1 MRSRVTPKRLPTS
14 SSVRWWPSISV
25 QNPAVL
31 VKSVKLTYNGR
42 MVKGAAEIEFSRAKA
57 GLSEVMTEVVH
68 RHHAK
73 VIDRNSG
80 RERAL
85 LIGEELAED
94 ALAEYRF
101 APEIIA
107 EDGDVTARL
116 AEFGLLGFGE
126 TIEEAMG
133 DLASELDAYADRFLG
148 DYGFYRRTKRA
159 HHLPYLLRFKVTAPE
174 RRVELL
180 LEDSKAQIVPAR

>member
-1 MRSRVTPKRLPTS
+1 MIKDAS
-14 SSVRWWPSISV
+14 
-25 QNPAVL
+25 
-31 VKSVKLTYNGR
+31 
-42 MVKGAAEIEFSRAKA
+42 EIEFSRAKA
-57 GLSEVMTEVVH
+57 GLSEVMTDVVH

-94 ALAEYRF
+94 ALAGYRF

-107 EDGDVTARL
+107 GEGEVTARL
-116 AEFGLLGFGE
+116 TDFGLLGFGE
-126 TIEEAMG
+126 TFEEAMA
-133 DLASELDAYADRFLG
+133 DLVHELDAYADRFLG
-148 DYGFYRRTKRA
+148 DYSFYRRTKRA

-174 RRVELL
+174 RRGELL
-180 LEDSKAQIVPAR
+180 LEDSKAKIAAK

>member
-1 MRSRVTPKRLPTS
+1 MSNMPKS
-14 SSVRWWPSISV
+14 GS
-25 QNPAVL
+25 
-31 VKSVKLTYNGR
+31 
-42 MVKGAAEIEFSRAKA
+42 EIEFSRAKA

-94 ALAEYRF
+94 ALAGYRF

-107 EDGDVTARL
+107 DEGEVTARL

-126 TIEEAMG
+126 TVDEAMS
-133 DLASELDAYADRFLG
+133 DLVHELDGYADRFLA

-174 RRVELL
+174 RRLDLL
-180 LEDSKAQIVPAR
+180 LEDSKAQIALAR

>member
-1 MRSRVTPKRLPTS
+1 M
-14 SSVRWWPSISV
+14 
-25 QNPAVL
+25 NA
-31 VKSVKLTYNGR
+31 
-42 MVKGAAEIEFSRAKA
+42 AAEIEFSKAKA

-68 RHHAK
+68 RLHAK

-94 ALAEYRF
+94 VLASYRF

-107 EDGDVTARL
+107 EDGEVTARL

-126 TIEEAMG
+126 TFDEAIK
-133 DLASELDAYADRFLG
+133 DLAGEVDAYADRFLG

-159 HHLPYLLRFKVTAPE
+159 RHLPYLLRFKVASPE
-174 RRVELL
+174 RRIELL
-180 LEDSKAQIVPAR
+180 LEDSQAAIASGS

>member
-1 MRSRVTPKRLPTS
+1 MNV
-14 SSVRWWPSISV
+14 
-25 QNPAVL
+25 
-31 VKSVKLTYNGR
+31 
-42 MVKGAAEIEFSRAKA
+42 AAEIEFSKAKA
-57 GLSEVMTEVVH
+57 SLSEVMTEVVH

-73 VIDRNSG
+73 VIDRNGG

-94 ALAEYRF
+94 ALAGYRF

-107 EDGDVTARL
+107 EDSEVTARL

-126 TIEEAMG
+126 TVEEAMN
-133 DLASELDAYADRFLG
+133 DLAGQLDVYADRFLG

-159 HHLPYLLRFKVTAPE
+159 PHLPYLLRFKVTAPE

-180 LEDSKAQIVPAR
+180 LEDSKAQIASAG